1 MMKSETKMGQCRPFH
16 LQILNPLSCSRNQV
30 TERNDIDS
38 KMFGE
43 QLMRVQTL
51 IAFFPPS
58 VLLPTLQRAGP
69 ELQNAECRVS

>member
-51 IAFFPPS
+51 IAS
-58 VLLPTLQRAGP
+58 VLPTLQRAGP